1 MTPSCSLP
9 QLSLESLPWAGEP
22 KALHCQENQLPSLL
36 WNLQEFLEE
45 GEGVRE
51 RARPTGRV
59 SGVGVCLCAR
69 DWSRAVFGGGQGCFG
84 SLHALL
90 QAGGRG
96 FSLLP
101 FIGFNIPESAR
112 LLSLSWLG
120 RQAGQACRPPP
131 LFLIPA
137 SLGMRRQEKAPL
149 DHLGFRGWGQARGQ
163 FFSMVG
169 EGPPNS
175 LLKGNAIRL

>member
-1 MTPSCSLP
+1 MCLAWVCVCVRVTG
-9 QLSLESLPWAGEP
+9 AGLCLGAGRG
-22 KALHCQENQLPSLL
+22 AL
-36 WNLQEFLEE
+36 
-45 GEGVRE
+45 
-51 RARPTGRV
+51 
-59 SGVGVCLCAR
+59 GVCMQYYGR
-69 DWSRAVFGGGQGCFG
+69 
-84 SLHALL
+84 
-90 QAGGRG
+90 AGGRG